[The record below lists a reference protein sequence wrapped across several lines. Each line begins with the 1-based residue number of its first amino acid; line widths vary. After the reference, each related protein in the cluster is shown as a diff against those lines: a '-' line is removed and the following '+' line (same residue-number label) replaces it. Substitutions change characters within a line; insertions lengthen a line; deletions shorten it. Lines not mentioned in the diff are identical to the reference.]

1 MLIISSFT
9 VDEKFFCLMK
19 EEKVIIVGGGVI
31 GLSAAYYLQKRN
43 YDITIIDDGEITDNC
58 SFGNM
63 GLLAPSDFVPLASPA
78 AIAEGLK
85 SLLNRASPV
94 YIKPR
99 LNLAFLNWAFRFY
112 KSSTQQ
118 NVEKNTPHLK
128 NLLNLSRKLINEI
141 RDDIGDV
148 FEMEEIGC
156 MQMYRSQKLYEQKL
170 RMADA
175 QRDSEPEVE
184 RLSREE
190 LQRKEPD
197 VELDIYGALLF
208 KSDAHLHP
216 GKFMIAIKN
225 YLEKKGVAFQLN
237 TKVIGFE
244 KNKKTIKSV
253 ITDKGIFSADF
264 ILLSTGSWLS
274 QLAKKLGIRLLLQ
287 AGKGYSYTYDHMEKN
302 IRYPA
307 LLMDAHCA
315 ITPWKN
321 AVRIGGTMEFSGLN
335 QKVLI
340 NRMHNIYHSVKL
352 FYPGLTI
359 DFPIKDKIWTGLR
372 PVTPDGLPY
381 MGGAKNFDNLFI
393 AGGHAMLGISQGAAT
408 GKIISNLVERRAPEI
423 DMSAFGVERF

>member
-1 MLIISSFT
+1 MKK
-9 VDEKFFCLMK
+9 EKI
-19 EEKVIIVGGGVI
+19 IIVGGGVI
-31 GLSAAYYLQKRN
+31 GLSAAYYLQKGN
-43 YDITIIDDGEITDNC
+43 YNITIIDSGDITDSC

-63 GLLAPSDFVPLASPA
+63 GLLAPSDFVPLASPS

-99 LNLAFLNWAFRFY
+99 LNLSFLKWALHFY

-118 NVEKNTPHLK
+118 NVDKNTPHLR

-170 RMADA
+170 RIMDA
-175 QRDSEPEVE
+175 QDESGIKVE
-184 RLSREE
+184 RLDQEE
-190 LQRKEPD
+190 LQRREPD

-216 GKFMIAIKN
+216 GKFMIVMKN
-225 YLEKKGVAFQLN
+225 YLEKKGVIFQLN
-237 TKVIGFE
+237 TKVIEFE
-244 KNKKTIKSV
+244 KSERAIKSV
-253 ITDKGIFSADF
+253 ITDKGIFSANY
-264 ILLSTGSWLS
+264 ILLSTGSWMS
-274 QLAKKLGIRLLLQ
+274 QLTKKLGINLLLQ
-287 AGKGYSYTYDHMEKN
+287 PGKGYSYTYDYMEKN

-315 ITPWKN
+315 ITPWN
-321 AVRIGGTMEFSGLN
+321 HALRIGGTMEFSGIN
-335 QKVLI
+335 NKILI
-340 NRMHNIYHSVKL
+340 NRMYNIYKSVKL
-352 FYPGLTI
+352 FYPGLKI
-359 DFPIKDKIWTGLR
+359 DFPSRDKIWTGLR
-372 PVTPDGLPY
+372 PVTPNGLPY
-381 MGGAKNFDNLFI
+381 IGHVDSFDNLFI

-408 GKIISNLVERRAPEI
+408 GKIISDLVERRVPEI
-423 DMSAFGVERF
+423 DINAFKIKRF

>member
-1 MLIISSFT
+1 
-9 VDEKFFCLMK
+9 MK
-19 EEKVIIVGGGVI
+19 KGKVIIVGGGVI
-31 GLSAAYYLQKRN
+31 GLSAAYNLEKRN
-43 YDITIIDDGEITDNC
+43 YDIMVIDDGDITDNC

-94 YIKPR
+94 YIKPQ
-99 LNLAFLNWAFRFY
+99 LNMAFLNWAFRFY

-118 NVEKNTPHLK
+118 NVEKNRPHLK

-156 MQMYRSQKLYEQKL
+156 MQMYRSQKLYEEKL

-175 QRDSEPEVE
+175 QEDSGLEIE
-184 RLSREE
+184 RLNRDE
-190 LQRKEPD
+190 LQRREPD

-216 GKFMIAIKN
+216 GKFMIAMKN
-225 YLEKKGVAFQLN
+225 YLKRKGVNFQLN
-237 TKVIGFE
+237 TKVTGFE
-244 KNKKTIKSV
+244 KNKNTIKSV
-253 ITDKGIFSADF
+253 ITDKGVFSADS
-264 ILLSTGSWLS
+264 ILLSTGSWLP
-274 QLAKKLGIRLLLQ
+274 QLAKKLGINLLLQ
-287 AGKGYSYTYDHMEKN
+287 AGKGYSYTYYNIDKN

-321 AVRIGGTMEFSGLN
+321 AVRIGGTMEFSGIN
-335 QKVLI
+335 NKVLI
-340 NRMHNIYHSVKL
+340 NRMNNIYQSVKL
-352 FYPGLTI
+352 FYPGLKI

-381 MGGAKNFDNLFI
+381 IGDAKKFDNLFI
-393 AGGHAMLGISQGAAT
+393 AGGHAMLGISQCAAT
-408 GKIISNLVERRAPEI
+408 GKIISYLVERIAPEI
-423 DMSAFGVERF
+423 DMSAFRVERF

>member
-1 MLIISSFT
+1 MKK
-9 VDEKFFCLMK
+9 EKI
-19 EEKVIIVGGGVI
+19 IIVGGGVI

-43 YDITIIDDGEITDNC
+43 YEITVIDDGDITDNC

-78 AIAEGLK
+78 AIAEGLR

-99 LNLAFLNWAFRFY
+99 LNFTFLNWALQFY

-118 NVEKNTPHLK
+118 NVEKNSPNLK

-141 RDDIGDV
+141 RDDIGDI
-148 FEMEEIGC
+148 FEMQEIGC

-170 RMADA
+170 RIADA
-175 QRDSEPEVE
+175 QEGSGPEVE
-184 RLSREE
+184 RLNREE
-190 LQRKEPD
+190 LQKREPD

-216 GKFMIAIKN
+216 GKFMVAMKN
-225 YLEKKGVAFQLN
+225 YLKKKGVNFQLN
-237 TKVIGFE
+237 SIVTGFE
-244 KNKKTIKSV
+244 KNGKTIRSV
-253 ITDKGIFSADF
+253 ITDKGIFSSDS
-264 ILLSTGSWLS
+264 ILLSTGSWLP
-274 QLAKKLGIRLLLQ
+274 QLAKKVGINLLLQ
-287 AGKGYSYTYDHMEKN
+287 AGKGYSYTYDHVEKN
-302 IRYPA
+302 LRYPA

-321 AVRIGGTMEFSGLN
+321 AVRIGGTMEFSGIN
-335 QKVLI
+335 HKVLI
-340 NRMHNIYHSVKL
+340 NRMHKIYHSVKL
-352 FYPGLTI
+352 FYPGLKI
-359 DFPIKDKIWTGLR
+359 DFPSKDKIWTGLR

-381 MGGAKNFDNLFI
+381 IGDAKNFDNLFI

-408 GKIISNLVERRAPEI
+408 GKIISDLVERRAPEI
-423 DMSAFGVERF
+423 DISAFRIERFRNESRS

>member
-1 MLIISSFT
+1 MKKKII
-9 VDEKFFCLMK
+9 
-19 EEKVIIVGGGVI
+19 IAGGGVI

-43 YDITIIDDGEITDNC
+43 YDITVIDDGDITDNC

-118 NVEKNTPHLK
+118 NVDKNTPHLK
-128 NLLNLSRKLINEI
+128 NLLDLSRRLINEI

-170 RMADA
+170 RIADA
-175 QRDSEPEVE
+175 QEGSGPEVE
-184 RLSREE
+184 KLNREE
-190 LQRKEPD
+190 LQRREPD
-197 VELDIYGALLF
+197 VELNIYGALLF

-216 GKFMIAIKN
+216 GKFMIAMKN
-225 YLEKKGVAFQLN
+225 YLEKEGVTFQLN
-237 TKVIGFE
+237 TKVTGFE
-244 KNKKTIKSV
+244 KNQKTIKSV
-253 ITDKGIFSADF
+253 ITDKGIFLADS
-264 ILLSTGSWLS
+264 ILLSTGSWLP
-274 QLAKKLGIRLLLQ
+274 QLSKKLGINLLLQ
-287 AGKGYSYTYDHMEKN
+287 AGKGYSYTYDYVENN

-321 AVRIGGTMEFSGLN
+321 AVRIGGTMEFSGIN
-335 QKVLI
+335 NKILI

-352 FYPGLTI
+352 FYPGLKI
-359 DFPIKDKIWTGLR
+359 DFPSKDKIWTGLR
-372 PVTPDGLPY
+372 PVSPDGLPY
-381 MGGAKNFDNLFI
+381 IGNTKNFDNLFI

-408 GKIISNLVERRAPEI
+408 GKIISDLVERTAPEI
-423 DMSAFGVERF
+423 DISAFRIERF

>member
-1 MLIISSFT
+1 VEHINIAFLERRVSKKI
-9 VDEKFFCLMK
+9 
-19 EEKVIIVGGGVI
+19 IIVGGGVI
-31 GLSAAYYLQKRN
+31 GLCAAYYLQKRN
-43 YDITIIDDGEITDNC
+43 HDITIIDSGDITDNC

-99 LNLAFLNWAFRFY
+99 LNLAFLNWALQFY
-112 KSSTQQ
+112 KSSTRQ

-156 MQMYRSQKLYEQKL
+156 MQMYRSQKLYEEKL
-170 RMADA
+170 RMADT
-175 QRDSEPEVE
+175 QKELGPEVE
-184 RLSREE
+184 RLNREE
-190 LQRKEPD
+190 LQKMEPD

-216 GKFMIAIKN
+216 GKFMIAMKD

-237 TKVIGFE
+237 TNVKGFE

-253 ITDKGIFSADF
+253 ITDKGIFSADS
-264 ILLSTGSWLS
+264 ILLSTGSWLP
-274 QLAKKLGIRLLLQ
+274 QLAKKLGINLPLQ
-287 AGKGYSYTYDHMEKN
+287 AGKGYSYTYDHLEKN

-315 ITPWKN
+315 VTPWN
-321 AVRIGGTMEFSGLN
+321 HTLRIGGTMEFSGIN
-335 QKVLI
+335 NKILI
-340 NRMHNIYHSVKL
+340 NRMYNIYNSVKL
-352 FYPGLTI
+352 FYPGLKI
-359 DFPIKDKIWTGLR
+359 NFPPKDKIWTGLR
-372 PVTPDGLPY
+372 PVSPDGLPY
-381 MGGAKNFDNLFI
+381 IGNIENFDNLFL

-408 GKIISNLVERRAPEI
+408 GKIISDLVEKTAPEI
-423 DMSAFGVERF
+423 DISAFRVERF